1 MSSGTKGGSFC
12 CMLSRSAFSLLKG
25 SSSSFTGFAC
35 AFTEMIGFS
44 KHVTMVA
51 FSFRADKSN
60 FRAFNTV
67 TYVVADHDQDDRV
80 WT

>member
-1 MSSGTKGGSFC
+1 
-12 CMLSRSAFSLLKG
+12 
-25 SSSSFTGFAC
+25 
-35 AFTEMIGFS
+35 MIGFS

-80 WT
+80 

>member
-25 SSSSFTGFAC
+25 SSSSFTGFVC
-35 AFTEMIGFS
+35 AFAEMIGFS

-51 FSFRADKSN
+51 FHSVLIKATSELL
-60 FRAFNTV
+60 TLLP
-67 TYVVADHDQDDRV
+67 YVVADHDQDDRV
-80 WT
+80 